1 MTPARWSLPAILAVV
16 VGIGGV
22 GIGGVAPAPAAEL
35 VAAKGTDVT
44 SFDPGINP
52 TPDAQQ
58 VITMIYDT
66 LIQRDDSMQ
75 LKPGLA
81 VSWQSLDP
89 LTWQLKLRAGVKFH
103 NGEPFDARSV
113 KFTLERL
120 STPGDKAGGHVMFS
134 SFGGIERVDA
144 ADPLTVTVRTKRPD
158 PLLPARLAQTFG
170 AQMIPAEYTTKV
182 GYPGLAKNPVGTG
195 PYKVVQ
201 WLKDDRTIL
210 ESNRDYWGGAPAID
224 RVVWRIIPDDL
235 ARVSA
240 LQAGEVHV
248 IVRVPPDQVGP
259 IERRSGLRVDRVLGN
274 VTNVFTVAGIKK
286 GVGPLTDKRMRQAI
300 AYAIDQKAII
310 DNLFRGLAAPLGQ
323 GAPSTDF
330 GYNPA
335 IKPYPYDPGKAKALL
350 AELGYKGEEVL
361 VRSASGYIVN
371 DVAIVN
377 AATEMLRKVGI
388 NARSEIVDI
397 QTRLEMIKSGNLTGL
412 ILINPQG
419 TNFDTDGVVWRLMGP
434 GGILAVHWRGSDPD
448 QEFYRLMEEAR
459 YTVDQKKRLQNYLRA
474 AEIFADELPWI
485 PVFQD
490 VATFGL
496 SAKVKNFKPR
506 PDWLVLPQ
514 RLGL

>member
-1 MTPARWSLPAILAVV
+1 MSESRLKRVNMFEALLL
-16 VGIGGV
+16 
-22 GIGGVAPAPAAEL
+22 VAWLGAAGTAPAAEL

-58 VITMIYDT
+58 VTTMIYDT
-66 LIQRDDSMQ
+66 LIQRDDNMQ

-81 VSWQSLDP
+81 VSWRNVDP
-89 LTWQLKLRAGVKFH
+89 LTWQIKLRSGVKFH

-144 ADPLTVTVRTKRPD
+144 VDPLTVTIKTKRPD
-158 PLLPARLAQTFG
+158 PVLPARLAQTFG
-170 AQMIPAEYTTKV
+170 AQMIPAEYTAKV

-195 PYKVVQ
+195 PYKLVQ

-210 ESNRDYWGGAPAID
+210 EANKDYWGGAPAIE
-224 RVVWRIIPDDL
+224 RVVWRVIPDDL

-240 LQAGEVHV
+240 LQAGEVQV
-248 IVRVPPDQVGP
+248 IVRVPPDQVP
-259 IERRSGLRVDRVLGN
+259 AIEKRGGLRVERVLGN
-274 VTNVFTVAGIKK
+274 VTNVFTVCGIKK
-286 GVGPLTDKRMRQAI
+286 DTGPLADKRMRQAI
-300 AYAIDQKAII
+300 AYSIDQKSII

-330 GYNPA
+330 GFNPA
-335 IKPYPYDPGKAKALL
+335 IKPYPYDPAKAKALL
-350 AELGYKGEEVL
+350 GELGYKGEEVL

-371 DVAIVN
+371 DVAVVN
-377 AATEMLRKVGI
+377 ATTEMLRKAGI
-388 NARSEIVDI
+388 NARAEIVDI
-397 QTRLEMIKSGNLTGL
+397 QTRLEMIKNGNVTGL
-412 ILINPQG
+412 LLINPQG

-434 GGILAVHWRGSDPD
+434 GGILAVHWKGSDPD

-459 YTVDQKKRLQNYLRA
+459 YSVDQKKRQQNYYRA

-490 VATFGL
+490 VATFGV

>member
-1 MTPARWSLPAILAVV
+1 MSGSRLKRVNTFGALLL
-16 VGIGGV
+16 
-22 GIGGVAPAPAAEL
+22 VALLGAAGTAPAAEL

-66 LIQRDDSMQ
+66 LIQRDDNMQ

-81 VSWQSLDP
+81 VSWRNVDP
-89 LTWQLKLRAGVKFH
+89 LTWEIKLRSGVKFH

-144 ADPLTVTVRTKRPD
+144 VDPLTVTIKTKRPD
-158 PLLPARLAQTFG
+158 PVLPARLAQTFG
-170 AQMIPAEYTTKV
+170 AQMIPAEYTAKA

-195 PYKVVQ
+195 PYKLVQ

-210 ESNRDYWGGAPAID
+210 EANKDYWGGAPAIQ
-224 RVVWRIIPDDL
+224 RVVWRVIPDDL

-240 LQAGEVHV
+240 LQAGEVQV
-248 IVRVPPDQVGP
+248 IVRVPPDQVP
-259 IERRSGLRVDRVLGN
+259 AIEKRGGLRVERVLGN
-274 VTNVFTVAGIKK
+274 VTNVFTVCGIKK
-286 GVGPLTDKRMRQAI
+286 DTGPLADKRMRQAI
-300 AYAIDQKAII
+300 AYSIDQKSII

-330 GYNPA
+330 GFNPA
-335 IKPYPYDPGKAKALL
+335 IKPYPYDPAKAKALL
-350 AELGYKGEEVL
+350 GELGYKGEEVL

-371 DVAIVN
+371 DVAVVN
-377 AATEMLRKVGI
+377 ATTEMLRKTGI
-388 NARSEIVDI
+388 NARAEIVDI
-397 QTRLEMIKSGNLTGL
+397 QTRLEMIKNGNVTGL
-412 ILINPQG
+412 LLINPQG

-434 GGILAVHWRGSDPD
+434 GGILAVHWKGSDPD

-459 YTVDQKKRLQNYLRA
+459 YSVDQKKRQQNYYRA

-490 VATFGL
+490 VATFGV

>member
-1 MTPARWSLPAILAVV
+1 MNHSLRQWVSTCSAVV
-16 VGIGGV
+16 LLAWLGLTGS
-22 GIGGVAPAPAAEL
+22 APGAEL

-66 LIQRDDSMQ
+66 LIQRDDNMG

-81 VSWQSLDP
+81 VSWRNLDP
-89 LTWQLKLRAGVKFH
+89 LTWQIKLRSGVKFH

-120 STPGDKAGGHVMFS
+120 STPGDKAGGHVMVS

-144 ADPLTVTVRTKRPD
+144 VDPLTVKIKTKRPD
-158 PLLPARLAQTFG
+158 PVLPARLAQTFG

-182 GYPGLAKNPVGTG
+182 GYAGLAKNPVGTG
-195 PYKVVQ
+195 PYKLAQ
-201 WLKDDRTIL
+201 WLKDDRAVL
-210 ESNRDYWGGAPAID
+210 EANKDYWGGAPAID

-240 LQAGEVHV
+240 LEAGEVQV
-248 IVRVPPDQVGP
+248 IVRVPPDQIP
-259 IERRSGLRVDRVLGN
+259 AIEKREGLRVERVLGN
-274 VTNVFTVAGIKK
+274 VTNVFTVCGIKK
-286 GVGPLTDKRMRQAI
+286 DTGPLADKRMRQAI
-300 AYAIDQKAII
+300 AYAIDQKSII

-330 GYNPA
+330 GFNPA
-335 IKPYPYDPGKAKALL
+335 IKPYPYDPAKAKTLL
-350 AELGYKGEEVL
+350 AAVGYKGQEVL

-371 DVAIVN
+371 DVAVVN
-377 AATEMLRKVGI
+377 ATTEMLRKVGI
-388 NARSEIVDI
+388 NARAEIVDI
-397 QTRLEMIKSGNLTGL
+397 QTRLEMIKNGNVTGL
-412 ILINPQG
+412 LLINPQG

-448 QEFYRLMEEAR
+448 QEFYRLMDEAR
-459 YTVDQKKRLQNYLRA
+459 YTIDPKKRQENYYRA

-485 PVFQD
+485 PIFQD

>member
-1 MTPARWSLPAILAVV
+1 MTPARWSLPAILALL
-16 VGIGGV
+16 V
-22 GIGGVAPAPAAEL
+22 GIGGVAPAAAAEL

-66 LIQRDDSMQ
+66 LIQRDDNMQ

-81 VSWQSLDP
+81 VSWQNLDP

-170 AQMIPAEYTTKV
+170 AQMIPAEYTAKV

-259 IERRSGLRVDRVLGN
+259 IERRAGLRVDRVLGN

-377 AATEMLRKVGI
+377 VTTEMLRKVGI

-474 AEIFADELPWI
+474 TEIFADELPWI

>member
-1 MTPARWSLPAILAVV
+1 MSGSRLKRVNTFGALLL
-16 VGIGGV
+16 
-22 GIGGVAPAPAAEL
+22 VAWLGAAGPAPAAEL

-66 LIQRDDSMQ
+66 LIQRDDNMQ

-81 VSWQSLDP
+81 VSWRNVDP
-89 LTWQLKLRAGVKFH
+89 LTWEIKLRSGVKFH
-103 NGEPFDARSV
+103 NGELFDARSV

-144 ADPLTVTVRTKRPD
+144 VDPLTVTIKTKRPD
-158 PLLPARLAQTFG
+158 PVLPARLAQTFG
-170 AQMIPAEYTTKV
+170 AQMIPAEYTAKA

-195 PYKVVQ
+195 PYKLVQ

-210 ESNRDYWGGAPAID
+210 EANKDYWGGAPAIQ
-224 RVVWRIIPDDL
+224 RVVWRVIPDDL

-240 LQAGEVHV
+240 LQAGEVQV
-248 IVRVPPDQVGP
+248 IVRVPPDQVP
-259 IERRSGLRVDRVLGN
+259 AIEKRGGLRVERVLGN
-274 VTNVFTVAGIKK
+274 VTNVFTVCGIKK
-286 GVGPLTDKRMRQAI
+286 DTGPLADKRMRQAI
-300 AYAIDQKAII
+300 AYSIDQKSII

-330 GYNPA
+330 GFNPA
-335 IKPYPYDPGKAKALL
+335 IKPYPYDPAKAKALL
-350 AELGYKGEEVL
+350 GELGYKGEEVL

-371 DVAIVN
+371 DVAVVN
-377 AATEMLRKVGI
+377 ATTEMLRKAGI
-388 NARSEIVDI
+388 NARAEIVDI
-397 QTRLEMIKSGNLTGL
+397 QTRLEMIKNGNVTGL
-412 ILINPQG
+412 LLINPQG

-434 GGILAVHWRGSDPD
+434 GGILAVHWKGSDPD

-459 YTVDQKKRLQNYLRA
+459 YSVDQKKRQQNYYRA

-490 VATFGL
+490 VATFGV

>member
-1 MTPARWSLPAILAVV
+1 MHGSRLKRGSIFGALVLLAWLSGPVGAR
-16 VGIGGV
+16 
-22 GIGGVAPAPAAEL
+22 AAEL

-66 LIQRDDSMQ
+66 LIQRDDAMQ

-81 VSWQSLDP
+81 VSWRNVDP
-89 LTWQLKLRAGVKFH
+89 LTWQIKLRSGVKFH
-103 NGEPFDARSV
+103 NGEPFDSRSV

-120 STPGDKAGGHVMFS
+120 STPGDKAGGHVMVS

-144 ADPLTVTVRTKRPD
+144 VDPLTVTIKTKRPD
-158 PLLPARLAQTFG
+158 PVLPARLAQTFG
-170 AQMIPAEYTTKV
+170 AQMIPAEYTAKV

-195 PYKVVQ
+195 PYKLVQ

-210 ESNRDYWGGAPAID
+210 EANKDYWGGVPAIE

-240 LQAGEVHV
+240 LQAGEVQV
-248 IVRVPPDQVGP
+248 IVRVPPDQVP
-259 IERRSGLRVDRVLGN
+259 TIEKRGGMRVERVLGN
-274 VTNVFTVAGIKK
+274 VTNVFTVCG
-286 GVGPLTDKRMRQAI
+286 
-300 AYAIDQKAII
+300 
-310 DNLFRGLAAPLGQ
+310 F
-323 GAPSTDF
+323 
-330 GYNPA
+330 NPA
-335 IKPYPYDPGKAKALL
+335 IKPYPYDPVKAKALL
-350 AELGYKGEEVL
+350 GEVGYKGEEVL

-371 DVAIVN
+371 DVAVVN
-377 AATEMLRKVGI
+377 ATTEMLRKVGI
-388 NARSEIVDI
+388 NARAEIVDI
-397 QTRLEMIKSGNLTGL
+397 QTRLEMIKNGNVTGL
-412 ILINPQG
+412 LLINPQG

-448 QEFYRLMEEAR
+448 QEFNRLMEEAR
-459 YTVDQKKRLQNYLRA
+459 YTVDQKKRQQNYYRA

-490 VATFGL
+490 VATFGV
-496 SAKVKNFKPR
+496 SAKVKNFRPR

>member
-1 MTPARWSLPAILAVV
+1 MNRSRLQLVSTFGAIVLLAWLATT
-16 VGIGGV
+16 G
-22 GIGGVAPAPAAEL
+22 AAPAAEL

-66 LIQRDDSMQ
+66 LIQRDDNMQ

-81 VSWQSLDP
+81 VSWRNVDS
-89 LTWQLKLRAGVKFH
+89 LTWQIKLRSGVKFH

-120 STPGDKAGGHVMFS
+120 RTPGDKAGGHVMVS
-134 SFGGIERVDA
+134 SFGGIERVDVV
-144 ADPLTVTVRTKRPD
+144 DPSTVTIKTKRPD
-158 PLLPARLAQTFG
+158 PVLPARLAQTFG

-195 PYKVVQ
+195 PYKLVQ

-210 ESNRDYWGGAPAID
+210 EANKDYWGGTPAIE

-248 IVRVPPDQVGP
+248 IVRVPPDQVP
-259 IERRSGLRVDRVLGN
+259 AIEKRGGLLVERVLGN
-274 VTNVFTVAGIKK
+274 VTNVFTVCGIKK
-286 GVGPLTDKRMRQAI
+286 DTGPLADKRMRQAI
-300 AYAIDQKAII
+300 AYAIDQKSII

-330 GYNPA
+330 GFNPA
-335 IKPYPYDPGKAKALL
+335 IKPYPYDPAKAKALL

-377 AATEMLRKVGI
+377 ATTEMLRKVGI
-388 NARSEIVDI
+388 NARAEIVDI
-397 QTRLEMIKSGNLTGL
+397 QTRLEMIKNGNVTGL
-412 ILINPQG
+412 LLINPQG

-434 GGILAVHWRGSDPD
+434 GGILAVHWRGSDAD
-448 QEFYRLMEEAR
+448 QQFYRLMEEAR
-459 YTVDQKKRLQNYLRA
+459 SSVDQKKRQQNYYRA

-490 VATFGL
+490 VATFGI
-496 SAKVKNFKPR
+496 SAKVKNFNPR

>member
-1 MTPARWSLPAILAVV
+1 MNGSRLKQTVVLGALVLAAWLVV
-16 VGIGGV
+16 AG
-22 GIGGVAPAPAAEL
+22 AAPAAEL

-66 LIQRDDSMQ
+66 LIQRDDNMQ

-81 VSWQSLDP
+81 VSWRNVDP
-89 LTWQLKLRAGVKFH
+89 LTWQIKLRSGVKFH

-144 ADPLTVTVRTKRPD
+144 VDPLTVNIRTKRPD
-158 PLLPARLAQTFG
+158 PVLPARLAQTFG
-170 AQMIPAEYTTKV
+170 AQMIPAEYTAKV

-195 PYKVVQ
+195 PYKLVR

-210 ESNRDYWGGAPAID
+210 EANKDYWGGAPAIE
-224 RVVWRIIPDDL
+224 RVVWRVIPDDL

-240 LQAGEVHV
+240 LEAGEVQV
-248 IVRVPPDQVGP
+248 IVRVPPDQVP
-259 IERRSGLRVDRVLGN
+259 VIEKRGGLRVERVLGN
-274 VTNVFTVAGIKK
+274 VTNVFTVCGIKK
-286 GVGPLTDKRMRQAI
+286 DTGPLADKRMRQAI
-300 AYAIDQKAII
+300 AYSIDQKSII

-330 GYNPA
+330 GFNPA
-335 IKPYPYDPGKAKALL
+335 IKPYPYDPAKAKALL
-350 AELGYKGEEVL
+350 GELGYKGEEVL

-371 DVAIVN
+371 DVAVVN
-377 AATEMLRKVGI
+377 ATTEMLRKAGI
-388 NARSEIVDI
+388 NARAEIVDI
-397 QTRLEMIKSGNLTGL
+397 QTRLEMIKNGNVTGL
-412 ILINPQG
+412 LLINPQG

-434 GGILAVHWRGSDPD
+434 GGILAVHWKGSDPD

-459 YTVDQKKRLQNYLRA
+459 YTVDQKKRQQDYYRA

-490 VATFGL
+490 VATFGV

>member
-1 MTPARWSLPAILAVV
+1 MTGSRLKRLNTIGALVLAAWL
-16 VGIGGV
+16 GAAG
-22 GIGGVAPAPAAEL
+22 AAPAAEL

-66 LIQRDDSMQ
+66 LIQRDDNMQ

-81 VSWQSLDP
+81 VSWRNVDP
-89 LTWQLKLRAGVKFH
+89 LTWQLKLRSGVKFH

-134 SFGGIERVDA
+134 SFGGIERVDMP
-144 ADPLTVTVRTKRPD
+144 DPLTVNIRTKRPD
-158 PLLPARLAQTFG
+158 PVLPARLAQTFG
-170 AQMIPAEYTTKV
+170 AQMIPAEYTAKV

-195 PYKVVQ
+195 PYKLGQ

-210 ESNRDYWGGAPAID
+210 EANRDYWGGAPAIE

-235 ARVSA
+235 ARVAA
-240 LQAGEVHV
+240 LQAGEVQV
-248 IVRVPPDQVGP
+248 IVRVPPDQVP
-259 IERRSGLRVDRVLGN
+259 TIEKRGGMRVERVLGN
-274 VTNVFTVAGIKK
+274 VTNVFTVCGIKK
-286 GVGPLTDKRMRQAI
+286 DTGPLADKRMRQAI
-300 AYAIDQKAII
+300 AYAIDQKSII

-330 GYNPA
+330 GFNPA
-335 IKPYPYDPGKAKALL
+335 IKPYPHDPAKAKALL
-350 AELGYKGEEVL
+350 GEVGYKGEEVL

-377 AATEMLRKVGI
+377 ATTEMLRKVGI
-388 NARSEIVDI
+388 NARAEIVDI
-397 QTRLEMIKSGNLTGL
+397 QTRLEMIKNGNVTGL
-412 ILINPQG
+412 LLINPQG

-434 GGILAVHWRGSDPD
+434 GGILAVHWPGSDPG

-459 YTVDQKKRLQNYLRA
+459 YTVEQKKRQQNYYRA

-490 VATFGL
+490 VATFGV

>member
-1 MTPARWSLPAILAVV
+1 
-16 VGIGGV
+16 
-22 GIGGVAPAPAAEL
+22 
-35 VAAKGTDVT
+35 
-44 SFDPGINP
+44 
-52 TPDAQQ
+52 
-58 VITMIYDT
+58 MIYDT
-66 LIQRDDSMQ
+66 LIQRDDNMQ

-81 VSWQSLDP
+81 VSWRNVDP
-89 LTWQLKLRAGVKFH
+89 LTWQIKLRSRVKFH
-103 NGEPFDARSV
+103 NGEPFDSRSV

-144 ADPLTVTVRTKRPD
+144 VDPLTVNIRTKRPD
-158 PLLPARLAQTFG
+158 PVLPARLAQTFG

-195 PYKVVQ
+195 PYKLGQ

-210 ESNRDYWGGAPAID
+210 EANRDYWGGAPAID

-240 LQAGEVHV
+240 LQAGEVQV
-248 IVRVPPDQVGP
+248 IVRVPPDQIADHRAPRRPSGGASARQRH
-259 IERRSGLRVDRVLGN
+259 ERVHGG
-274 VTNVFTVAGIKK
+274 GIKT
-286 GVGPLTDKRMRQAI
+286 GTGPLTDKRMRQAI
-300 AYAIDQKAII
+300 AYAIDQRSMI

-330 GYNPA
+330 GFNPT
-335 IKPYPYDPGKAKALL
+335 IKPYPHDPAKAKALL
-350 AELGYKGEEVL
+350 GEIGYKGEEVL
-361 VRSASGYIVN
+361 LRSASGYIVN
-371 DVAIVN
+371 DVAVVN
-377 AATEMLRKVGI
+377 ASAEMLRKVGI
-388 NARSEIVDI
+388 NARAEIVDI
-397 QTRLEMIKSGNLTGL
+397 QTRLEMIKTGTLTGL

-434 GGILAVHWRGSDPD
+434 GGILSVHWRGSESDH
-448 QEFYRLMEEAR
+448 EFYRLMEEAR
-459 YTVDQKKRLQNYLRA
+459 YTVDPKRRQQNYYRA

-490 VATFGL
+490 VATFGV
-496 SAKVKNFKPR
+496 SPKVKGFKPR
-506 PDWLVLPQ
+506 PDGLVLPQ

>member
-1 MTPARWSLPAILAVV
+1 MSESRLKRVNMFEALLL
-16 VGIGGV
+16 
-22 GIGGVAPAPAAEL
+22 VAWLGAAGTAPAAEL

-58 VITMIYDT
+58 VTTMIYDT
-66 LIQRDDSMQ
+66 LIQRDDNMQ

-81 VSWQSLDP
+81 VSWRNVDP
-89 LTWQLKLRAGVKFH
+89 LTWQIKLRSGVKFH

-144 ADPLTVTVRTKRPD
+144 VDPLTVTIKTKRPD
-158 PLLPARLAQTFG
+158 PVLPARLAQTFG
-170 AQMIPAEYTTKV
+170 AQMIPAEYTAKV

-195 PYKVVQ
+195 PYKLVQ

-210 ESNRDYWGGAPAID
+210 EANKDYWGGAPAIE
-224 RVVWRIIPDDL
+224 RVVWRVIPDDL

-240 LQAGEVHV
+240 LQAGEVQV
-248 IVRVPPDQVGP
+248 IVRVPPDQVP
-259 IERRSGLRVDRVLGN
+259 AIEKRGGLRVERVLGN
-274 VTNVFTVAGIKK
+274 VTNVFTVCGIKK
-286 GVGPLTDKRMRQAI
+286 DTGPLADKRMRQAI
-300 AYAIDQKAII
+300 AYSIDQKSII

-330 GYNPA
+330 GFNPA
-335 IKPYPYDPGKAKALL
+335 IKPYPYDPAKAKALL
-350 AELGYKGEEVL
+350 GELGYKGEEVL

-371 DVAIVN
+371 DVAVVN
-377 AATEMLRKVGI
+377 ATTEMLRKVGI
-388 NARSEIVDI
+388 NARAEIVDI
-397 QTRLEMIKSGNLTGL
+397 QTRLEMIKNGNVTGL
-412 ILINPQG
+412 LLINPQG

-434 GGILAVHWRGSDPD
+434 GGILAVHWKGSDPD

-459 YTVDQKKRLQNYLRA
+459 YSVDQKKRQQNYYRA

-490 VATFGL
+490 VATFGV

>member
-1 MTPARWSLPAILAVV
+1 MNGSRLKQTVVLGALVLAAWLVV
-16 VGIGGV
+16 AG
-22 GIGGVAPAPAAEL
+22 AAPAAEL

-66 LIQRDDSMQ
+66 LIQRDDNMQ

-81 VSWQSLDP
+81 VSWRNVDP
-89 LTWQLKLRAGVKFH
+89 LTWQIKLRSGVKFH

-144 ADPLTVTVRTKRPD
+144 VDPLTVNIRTKRPD
-158 PLLPARLAQTFG
+158 PVLPARLAQTFG
-170 AQMIPAEYTTKV
+170 AQMIPAEYTAKV

-195 PYKVVQ
+195 PYKLSQ
-201 WLKDDRTIL
+201 WLKDDRTL
-210 ESNRDYWGGAPAID
+210 LQANKDYWGGAPAIE
-224 RVVWRIIPDDL
+224 RVVWRVIPDDL

-240 LQAGEVHV
+240 LEAGEVQV
-248 IVRVPPDQVGP
+248 IVRVPPDQVP
-259 IERRSGLRVDRVLGN
+259 VIEKRGGLRVERVLGN
-274 VTNVFTVAGIKK
+274 VTNVFTVCGIKK
-286 GVGPLTDKRMRQAI
+286 DTGPLADKRMRQAI
-300 AYAIDQKAII
+300 AYSIDQKSII

-330 GYNPA
+330 GFNPA
-335 IKPYPYDPGKAKALL
+335 IKPYPYDPAKAKALL
-350 AELGYKGEEVL
+350 GELGYKGEEVL

-371 DVAIVN
+371 DVAVVN
-377 AATEMLRKVGI
+377 ATTEMLRKAGI
-388 NARSEIVDI
+388 NARAEIVDI
-397 QTRLEMIKSGNLTGL
+397 QTRLEMIKNGNVTGL
-412 ILINPQG
+412 LLINPQG

-434 GGILAVHWRGSDPD
+434 GGILAVHWKGSDPD

-459 YTVDQKKRLQNYLRA
+459 YTVDQKKRQQDYYRA

-490 VATFGL
+490 VATFGV

>member
-1 MTPARWSLPAILAVV
+1 MSGSRLMRVNTFGALVL
-16 VGIGGV
+16 
-22 GIGGVAPAPAAEL
+22 VAWLGAAGAAPAAEL

-66 LIQRDDSMQ
+66 LIQRDDNMQ

-81 VSWQSLDP
+81 VSWRNVDP
-89 LTWQLKLRAGVKFH
+89 LTWQIKLRSGVKFH

-144 ADPLTVTVRTKRPD
+144 GDPLTVTIKTKRPD
-158 PLLPARLAQTFG
+158 PVLPARLAQTFG
-170 AQMIPAEYTTKV
+170 AQMIPAEYTAKV

-195 PYKVVQ
+195 PYKFVQ

-210 ESNRDYWGGAPAID
+210 EANKGYWGGPPAIE
-224 RVVWRIIPDDL
+224 RVVWRVIPDDL

-240 LQAGEVHV
+240 LQAGEVQV
-248 IVRVPPDQVGP
+248 IVRVPPDQVP
-259 IERRSGLRVDRVLGN
+259 AIEKRGGMRVERVLGN
-274 VTNVFTVAGIKK
+274 VTNVFTVCGIKK
-286 GVGPLTDKRMRQAI
+286 DTGPLADKRMRQGI
-300 AYAIDQKAII
+300 AYSIDQKSII

-330 GYNPA
+330 GFNPA
-335 IKPYPYDPGKAKALL
+335 IKPYPYNPAKAKALL
-350 AELGYKGEEVL
+350 AEIGYKGEEVL

-371 DVAIVN
+371 DVAVVN
-377 AATEMLRKVGI
+377 ATTEMLRKVGI
-388 NARSEIVDI
+388 NARAEIVDI
-397 QTRLEMIKSGNLTGL
+397 QTRLEMIKNGNVTGL
-412 ILINPQG
+412 LLINPQG

-459 YTVDQKKRLQNYLRA
+459 YSVDQKKRQQNYYRA

-490 VATFGL
+490 VATFGV

>member
-1 MTPARWSLPAILAVV
+1 MHGSRLKRGSIFGALVLLAWLSGPVGAR
-16 VGIGGV
+16 
-22 GIGGVAPAPAAEL
+22 AAEL

-58 VITMIYDT
+58 VITMIYET
-66 LIQRDDSMQ
+66 LIQRDDNMQ

-81 VSWQSLDP
+81 VSWRNVDL
-89 LTWQLKLRAGVKFH
+89 LTWQLKLRSGVKFH
-103 NGEPFDARSV
+103 NGEPFDSRSV

-120 STPGDKAGGHVMFS
+120 STPGDKAGGHVMVS

-144 ADPLTVTVRTKRPD
+144 VDPLTVTIKTKRPD
-158 PLLPARLAQTFG
+158 PVLPARLAQTFG
-170 AQMIPAEYTTKV
+170 AQMIPAQYTTKV

-195 PYKVVQ
+195 PYKLVQ
-201 WLKDDRTIL
+201 WLKDDRAIL
-210 ESNRDYWGGAPAID
+210 EANKDYWGGTPAIE
-224 RVVWRIIPDDL
+224 RVVWRVIPDDL

-240 LQAGEVHV
+240 LQAGEVQV
-248 IVRVPPDQVGP
+248 IVRVPPDQVP
-259 IERRSGLRVDRVLGN
+259 TIEKRGGMRVERVLGN
-274 VTNVFTVAGIKK
+274 VTNVFTVCGIKK
-286 GVGPLTDKRMRQAI
+286 DTGPLADKRMRQAI
-300 AYAIDQKAII
+300 AYAIDQKSMI

-330 GYNPA
+330 GFNPA
-335 IKPYPYDPGKAKALL
+335 IKPYPYDPVKAKALL
-350 AELGYKGEEVL
+350 GEVGYKGEEVL

-371 DVAIVN
+371 DVAVVN
-377 AATEMLRKVGI
+377 ATTEMLRKVGI
-388 NARSEIVDI
+388 NARAEIVDI
-397 QTRLEMIKSGNLTGL
+397 QTRLEMIKNGNVTGL
-412 ILINPQG
+412 LLINPQG

-448 QEFYRLMEEAR
+448 QEFNRLMEEAR
-459 YTVDQKKRLQNYLRA
+459 YTVDQKKRQQNYYRA

-490 VATFGL
+490 VATFGV
-496 SAKVKNFKPR
+496 SAKVKNFRPR

>member
-1 MTPARWSLPAILAVV
+1 MSGSRLKRVNTFGALLL
-16 VGIGGV
+16 
-22 GIGGVAPAPAAEL
+22 VAWLGAAGPAPAAEL

-66 LIQRDDSMQ
+66 LIQRDDNMQ

-81 VSWQSLDP
+81 VSWRNVDP
-89 LTWQLKLRAGVKFH
+89 LTWQIKLRSGVKFH

-144 ADPLTVTVRTKRPD
+144 VDPLTVTIKTKRPD
-158 PLLPARLAQTFG
+158 PVLPARLAQTFG
-170 AQMIPAEYTTKV
+170 AQMIPAEYTAKV

-195 PYKVVQ
+195 PYKLVQ

-210 ESNRDYWGGAPAID
+210 EANKDYWGGAPAID
-224 RVVWRIIPDDL
+224 RVVWRVIPDDL

-240 LQAGEVHV
+240 LQAGEVQV
-248 IVRVPPDQVGP
+248 MVRVPPDQVP
-259 IERRSGLRVDRVLGN
+259 AIEKRGGLRVERVLGN
-274 VTNVFTVAGIKK
+274 VTNVFTVCGIKK
-286 GVGPLTDKRMRQAI
+286 DTGPLADKRMRQAI
-300 AYAIDQKAII
+300 AYSIDQKSII

-330 GYNPA
+330 GFNPA
-335 IKPYPYDPGKAKALL
+335 IKPYPYDPAKAKALL
-350 AELGYKGEEVL
+350 GEMGYKGEEVL

-371 DVAIVN
+371 DVAVVN
-377 AATEMLRKVGI
+377 ATTEMLRKVGI
-388 NARSEIVDI
+388 NARAEIVDI
-397 QTRLEMIKSGNLTGL
+397 QTRLEMIKNGNVTGL
-412 ILINPQG
+412 LLINPQG

-434 GGILAVHWRGSDPD
+434 GGILAVHWKGSDPD

-459 YTVDQKKRLQNYLRA
+459 YSVDQKKRQQNYYRA

-490 VATFGL
+490 VATFGV
-496 SAKVKNFKPR
+496 SAKVKHFKPR

>member
-1 MTPARWSLPAILAVV
+1 MSGSRLKRLNVLGALVLGAWLGAASA
-16 VGIGGV
+16 
-22 GIGGVAPAPAAEL
+22 APAAEL

-66 LIQRDDSMQ
+66 LIQRDDNMQ

-81 VSWQSLDP
+81 LSWRNVDP
-89 LTWQLKLRAGVKFH
+89 LTWQIKLRSGVKFH

-134 SFGGIERVDA
+134 SFGGIERVETP
-144 ADPLTVTVRTKRPD
+144 DPLTVNIRTRRPD
-158 PLLPARLAQTFG
+158 PVLPARLAQTFG
-170 AQMIPAEYTTKV
+170 AQMIPAEYTAKV

-195 PYKVVQ
+195 PYKLGQ
-201 WLKDDRTIL
+201 WLKDERTIL
-210 ESNRDYWGGAPAID
+210 EANTDYWGG
-224 RVVWRIIPDDL
+224 
-235 ARVSA
+235 
-240 LQAGEVHV
+240 EVQV
-248 IVRVPPDQVGP
+248 IVRVPPDQVP
-259 IERRSGLRVDRVLGN
+259 SIEKRGGLRVERVLGN
-274 VTNVFTVAGIKK
+274 VTNVFTVCGIKK
-286 GVGPLTDKRMRQAI
+286 DTGPLADKRMRQAI
-300 AYAIDQKAII
+300 AYAIDQKSLI

-330 GYNPA
+330 GFNPA
-335 IKPYPYDPGKAKALL
+335 IKPYPHDPAKAKALL
-350 AELGYKGEEVL
+350 GEVGYKGEEVL

-377 AATEMLRKVGI
+377 ATTEMLRKVGI
-388 NARSEIVDI
+388 NARAEIVDI
-397 QTRLEMIKSGNLTGL
+397 QTRLEMIKNGNVTGL
-412 ILINPQG
+412 LLINPQG

-434 GGILAVHWRGSDPD
+434 GGILAVHWKGSDPD
-448 QEFYRLMEEAR
+448 QEFARLMEEAR
-459 YTVDQKKRLQNYLRA
+459 YTVDRKKRQQNYYRA

-490 VATFGL
+490 VATFGV

>member
-1 MTPARWSLPAILAVV
+1 MSGSRLKQTAVLGALGLAAWLAVA
-16 VGIGGV
+16 G
-22 GIGGVAPAPAAEL
+22 AAPAAEL

-58 VITMIYDT
+58 VTTMIYDT
-66 LIQRDDSMQ
+66 LIQRDDNMQ

-81 VSWQSLDP
+81 VSWRNVDP
-89 LTWQLKLRAGVKFH
+89 LTWQIKLRSGVKFH

-134 SFGGIERVDA
+134 SFGGIERVETP
-144 ADPLTVTVRTKRPD
+144 DPLTVNIRTKRPD
-158 PLLPARLAQTFG
+158 PVLPARLAQTFG
-170 AQMIPAEYTTKV
+170 AQMIPAEYTAKV

-195 PYKVVQ
+195 PYKLVQ

-210 ESNRDYWGGAPAID
+210 EANKDYWGGAPAIE
-224 RVVWRIIPDDL
+224 RVVWRVIPDDL

-240 LQAGEVHV
+240 LQAGEVQV
-248 IVRVPPDQVGP
+248 IVRVPPDQVP
-259 IERRSGLRVDRVLGN
+259 VIEKRGGLRVERVLGN
-274 VTNVFTVAGIKK
+274 VTNVFTVCGIKK
-286 GVGPLTDKRMRQAI
+286 DTGPLADKRMRQAI
-300 AYAIDQKAII
+300 AYSIDQKSII

-330 GYNPA
+330 GFNPA
-335 IKPYPYDPGKAKALL
+335 IKPYPYDPAKAKALL
-350 AELGYKGEEVL
+350 GELGYKGEEVL

-371 DVAIVN
+371 DVAVVN
-377 AATEMLRKVGI
+377 ATTEMLRKVGI
-388 NARSEIVDI
+388 NARAEIVDI
-397 QTRLEMIKSGNLTGL
+397 QTRLEMIKNGNVTGL
-412 ILINPQG
+412 LLINPQG

-434 GGILAVHWRGSDPD
+434 GGILAVHWKGSDPD

-459 YTVDQKKRLQNYLRA
+459 YSVDQKKRQQNYYRA

-490 VATFGL
+490 VATFGV

>member
-1 MTPARWSLPAILAVV
+1 MSGSRLKRVNTFGALLL
-16 VGIGGV
+16 
-22 GIGGVAPAPAAEL
+22 VALLGAAGTAPAAEL

-66 LIQRDDSMQ
+66 LIQRDDNMQ

-81 VSWQSLDP
+81 VSWRNVDP
-89 LTWQLKLRAGVKFH
+89 LTWEIKLRSGVKFH

-144 ADPLTVTVRTKRPD
+144 VDPLTVTIKTKRPD
-158 PLLPARLAQTFG
+158 PVLPARLAQTFG
-170 AQMIPAEYTTKV
+170 AQMIPAEYTAKA

-195 PYKVVQ
+195 PYKLVQ

-210 ESNRDYWGGAPAID
+210 EANKDYWGGAPAIQ
-224 RVVWRIIPDDL
+224 RVVWRVIPDDL

-240 LQAGEVHV
+240 LQAGEVQV
-248 IVRVPPDQVGP
+248 IVRVPPDQVP
-259 IERRSGLRVDRVLGN
+259 AIEKRGGLRVERVLGN
-274 VTNVFTVAGIKK
+274 VTNVFTVCGIKK
-286 GVGPLTDKRMRQAI
+286 DTGPLADKRMRQAI
-300 AYAIDQKAII
+300 AYSIDQKSII

-330 GYNPA
+330 GFNPA
-335 IKPYPYDPGKAKALL
+335 IKPYPYDPAKAKALL
-350 AELGYKGEEVL
+350 GELGYKGEEVL

-371 DVAIVN
+371 DVAVVN
-377 AATEMLRKVGI
+377 ATTEMLRKTGI
-388 NARSEIVDI
+388 NARAEIVDI
-397 QTRLEMIKSGNLTGL
+397 QTRLEMIKNGNVTGL
-412 ILINPQG
+412 LLINPQG

-434 GGILAVHWRGSDPD
+434 GGILAVHWKGSDPD

-459 YTVDQKKRLQNYLRA
+459 YSVDQKKRQQNYYRA

-490 VATFGL
+490 VATFGV

-506 PDWLVLPQ
+506 PDWLGLPQ

>member
-1 MTPARWSLPAILAVV
+1 MTRTRWAAPVLLLLTLVV
-16 VGIGGV
+16 WTGAA
-22 GIGGVAPAPAAEL
+22 APASAAEL

-66 LIQRDDSMQ
+66 LIQRDDGMQ

-81 VSWQSLDP
+81 VSWQNLDP
-89 LTWQLKLRAGVKFH
+89 LTWQFKLRAGVKFH

-144 ADPLTVTVRTKRPD
+144 VDPLTVTIRTKRPD

-170 AQMIPAEYTTKV
+170 AQMIPAEYTSKV
-182 GYPGLAKNPVGTG
+182 GYPGLARNPVGTG

-210 ESNRDYWGGAPAID
+210 EANREYWGGAPAID

-235 ARVSA
+235 ARVAA

-259 IERRSGLRVDRVLGN
+259 IERRAGLRVDRVLGN

-286 GVGPLTDKRMRQAI
+286 STGPLADKRMRQAI

-330 GYNPA
+330 GFNPA
-335 IKPYPYDPGKAKALL
+335 IKPYP
-350 AELGYKGEEVL
+350 
-361 VRSASGYIVN
+361 
-371 DVAIVN
+371 
-377 AATEMLRKVGI
+377 
-388 NARSEIVDI
+388 
-397 QTRLEMIKSGNLTGL
+397 
-412 ILINPQG
+412 
-419 TNFDTDGVVWRLMGP
+419 
-434 GGILAVHWRGSDPD
+434 
-448 QEFYRLMEEAR
+448 
-459 YTVDQKKRLQNYLRA
+459 
-474 AEIFADELPWI
+474 
-485 PVFQD
+485 
-490 VATFGL
+490 
-496 SAKVKNFKPR
+496 
-506 PDWLVLPQ
+506 
-514 RLGL
+514 

>member
-1 MTPARWSLPAILAVV
+1 MSGSRLKRVNTFGALLL
-16 VGIGGV
+16 
-22 GIGGVAPAPAAEL
+22 VALLGAAGTAPAAEL

-66 LIQRDDSMQ
+66 LIQRDDNMQ

-81 VSWQSLDP
+81 VSWRNVDP
-89 LTWQLKLRAGVKFH
+89 LTWEIKLRSGVKFH

-144 ADPLTVTVRTKRPD
+144 VDPLTVTIKTKRPD
-158 PLLPARLAQTFG
+158 PVLPARLAQTFG
-170 AQMIPAEYTTKV
+170 AQMIPAEYTAKA

-195 PYKVVQ
+195 PYKLVQ

-210 ESNRDYWGGAPAID
+210 EANKDYWGGAPAIQ
-224 RVVWRIIPDDL
+224 RVVWRVIPDDL

-240 LQAGEVHV
+240 LQAGEVQV
-248 IVRVPPDQVGP
+248 IVRVPPDQVP
-259 IERRSGLRVDRVLGN
+259 AIEKRGGLRVERVLGN
-274 VTNVFTVAGIKK
+274 VTNVFTVCGIKK
-286 GVGPLTDKRMRQAI
+286 DTGPLADKRMRQAI
-300 AYAIDQKAII
+300 AYSIDQKSII

-330 GYNPA
+330 GFNPA
-335 IKPYPYDPGKAKALL
+335 IKPYPYDPAKAKALL
-350 AELGYKGEEVL
+350 GELGYKGEEVL

-371 DVAIVN
+371 DVAVVN
-377 AATEMLRKVGI
+377 ATTEMLRKAGI
-388 NARSEIVDI
+388 NARAEIVDI
-397 QTRLEMIKSGNLTGL
+397 QTRLEMIKNGNVTGL
-412 ILINPQG
+412 LLINPQG

-434 GGILAVHWRGSDPD
+434 GGILAVHWKGSDPD

-459 YTVDQKKRLQNYLRA
+459 YSVDQKKRQQNYYRA

-490 VATFGL
+490 VATFGV

>member
-1 MTPARWSLPAILAVV
+1 MSQARLMRVNTFGALVL
-16 VGIGGV
+16 
-22 GIGGVAPAPAAEL
+22 VAWLWAAGAAPAAEL

-66 LIQRDDSMQ
+66 LIQRDDNMQ

-81 VSWQSLDP
+81 VSWRNVDP
-89 LTWQLKLRAGVKFH
+89 LTWQIKLRSGVKFH

-144 ADPLTVTVRTKRPD
+144 VDPLTVNIRTKRPD
-158 PLLPARLAQTFG
+158 PVLPARLAQTFG
-170 AQMIPAEYTTKV
+170 AQMIPAEYTAKV

-195 PYKVVQ
+195 PYKLVQ

-210 ESNRDYWGGAPAID
+210 EANKDYWGGAPAIE
-224 RVVWRIIPDDL
+224 RVVWRVIPDDL

-240 LQAGEVHV
+240 LEAGEVQV
-248 IVRVPPDQVGP
+248 IVRVPPDQVP
-259 IERRSGLRVDRVLGN
+259 VIEKRGGLRVERVLGN
-274 VTNVFTVAGIKK
+274 VTNVFTVCGIKK
-286 GVGPLTDKRMRQAI
+286 DTGPLADKRMRQAI
-300 AYAIDQKAII
+300 AYSIDQKSII

-330 GYNPA
+330 GFNPA
-335 IKPYPYDPGKAKALL
+335 IKPYPYDLAKAKALL
-350 AELGYKGEEVL
+350 GELGYKGEEVL

-371 DVAIVN
+371 DVAVVN
-377 AATEMLRKVGI
+377 ATTEMLRKVGI
-388 NARSEIVDI
+388 NARAEIVDI
-397 QTRLEMIKSGNLTGL
+397 QTRLEMIKNGNVTGL
-412 ILINPQG
+412 LLINPQG

-434 GGILAVHWRGSDPD
+434 GGILAVHWKGSDPD

-459 YTVDQKKRLQNYLRA
+459 YSVDQKKRQQNYYRA

-490 VATFGL
+490 VATFGV
-496 SAKVKNFKPR
+496 STKVKHFKPR

>member
-1 MTPARWSLPAILAVV
+1 MSGSRLKQTAVLGALVLVAWLAVA
-16 VGIGGV
+16 G
-22 GIGGVAPAPAAEL
+22 AAPAAEL

-66 LIQRDDSMQ
+66 LIQRDDNMQ

-81 VSWQSLDP
+81 VSWRNVDP
-89 LTWQLKLRAGVKFH
+89 LSWQIKLRSGVKFH

-144 ADPLTVTVRTKRPD
+144 VDPLTVNIRTKRPD
-158 PLLPARLAQTFG
+158 PVLPARLAQTFG
-170 AQMIPAEYTTKV
+170 AQMIPAEYTAKV

-195 PYKVVQ
+195 PYKLVQ

-210 ESNRDYWGGAPAID
+210 ETNKDYWGGAPAIE
-224 RVVWRIIPDDL
+224 RVVWRVIPDDL

-240 LQAGEVHV
+240 LEAGEVQV
-248 IVRVPPDQVGP
+248 IVRVPPDQVP
-259 IERRSGLRVDRVLGN
+259 VIEKRGGLRVERVLGN
-274 VTNVFTVAGIKK
+274 VTNVFTVCGIKK
-286 GVGPLTDKRMRQAI
+286 DTGPLADKRMRQAI
-300 AYAIDQKAII
+300 AYAIDQKSII

-330 GYNPA
+330 GFNPA
-335 IKPYPYDPGKAKALL
+335 IKPYPYDLAKAKALL
-350 AELGYKGEEVL
+350 GELGYKGEEVL

-371 DVAIVN
+371 DVAVVN
-377 AATEMLRKVGI
+377 ATTEMLRKVGI
-388 NARSEIVDI
+388 NARAEIVDI
-397 QTRLEMIKSGNLTGL
+397 QTRLEMIKNGNVTGL
-412 ILINPQG
+412 LLINPQG

-434 GGILAVHWRGSDPD
+434 GGILAVHWKGSDPD

-459 YTVDQKKRLQNYLRA
+459 YSVDQKKRQQNYYRA

-490 VATFGL
+490 VATFGV
-496 SAKVKNFKPR
+496 STKVKHFKPR
-506 PDWLVLPQ
+506 PDWLVLPR

>member
-1 MTPARWSLPAILAVV
+1 MSRSRLKRWHVLGALILGAWL
-16 VGIGGV
+16 GAAG
-22 GIGGVAPAPAAEL
+22 AASAAEL

-58 VITMIYDT
+58 IITMIYDT
-66 LIQRDDSMQ
+66 LIQRDDNMQ

-81 VSWQSLDP
+81 VSWRNVDP
-89 LTWQLKLRAGVKFH
+89 LTWQIKLRSGVKFH
-103 NGEPFDARSV
+103 NGEPFDSRSV

-134 SFGGIERVDA
+134 SFGGIERVDTP
-144 ADPLTVTVRTKRPD
+144 DPLTVTIRTKRPD
-158 PLLPARLAQTFG
+158 PVLPARLAQTFG

-195 PYKVVQ
+195 PYKLGQ

-210 ESNRDYWGGAPAID
+210 EANKDYWGGAPAIE
-224 RVVWRIIPDDL
+224 RVVWRVIPDDL

-240 LQAGEVHV
+240 LQAGEVQV
-248 IVRVPPDQVGP
+248 IVRVPPDQVP
-259 IERRSGLRVDRVLGN
+259 TIEKRGGLRVERVLGN
-274 VTNVFTVAGIKK
+274 VTNVFTVCGIKK
-286 GVGPLTDKRMRQAI
+286 DTGPLADKRMRQAI
-300 AYAIDQKAII
+300 AYAIDQKSLI

-330 GYNPA
+330 GFNPA
-335 IKPYPYDPGKAKALL
+335 IKPYPHDAAKAKALL
-350 AELGYKGEEVL
+350 SEVGYKGEEVL

-371 DVAIVN
+371 DVATVN
-377 AATEMLRKVGI
+377 ATTEMLRKVGI
-388 NARSEIVDI
+388 NARAEIVDI
-397 QTRLEMIKSGNLTGL
+397 QTRLEMIKNGNVTGL
-412 ILINPQG
+412 LLINPQG

-434 GGILAVHWRGSDPD
+434 GGILAVHWKGSDPD
-448 QEFYRLMEEAR
+448 HEFARLMEEAR
-459 YTVDQKKRLQNYLRA
+459 YSVDPKKRQQNYFRA

-490 VATFGL
+490 VATFGV